1 MKKKI
6 LNILKN
12 APSNTLSQK
21 ELIKRLKARKRDVGA
36 IMILIR
42 EMSNQGEIIKLKAKR
57 YSLPKIPKNTEGKLS
72 VTQKGFGF
80 VITNDENEDIFIG
93 RRSMAD
99 AINGDKVLVKIKGR
113 SKSRGL
119 SGRIHKVLER
129 GSNTF
134 IGVTYIYNAKIF
146 IEISPVNPGR
156 GIQLIGSKKELPE
169 GKIVK
174 AIVKDWGNAKDPIIA
189 SFESVIGNAK
199 DPVNDLSM
207 ILHKYDYNQSF
218 SSSIN
223 QEVKKYSEDDIK
235 AEIGNRLDLR
245 KEICFTIDPKEAKD
259 FDDAISIK
267 RNKMGTEIGV
277 HIADVSHFVTSNSLI
292 DKEAMNR
299 GTSVYFSEGV
309 VHMLPKELS
318 ADLCSIRPGV
328 DRLAISS
335 IIQLDQDYKVLNVDI
350 RPTVI
355 NSKARFTYEEVQSII
370 EEKVNH
376 VFKDQI
382 NDLKEL
388 SIKLHEQRE
397 KNGSLDFD
405 IPEPIFE
412 MNKKGVPH
420 KIRSSERLISHRI
433 VEECMLLANKVVAV
447 EIPKKLPN
455 KFNFL
460 YRVHTKPDS
469 LRVERFA
476 GLLKRLK
483 LGIFIPD
490 GDMSPN
496 DFKKILKYVEDSPY
510 RSLIENVA
518 LRTMSKA
525 EYVIKNKGHFGLAFR
540 HYTHF
545 TSPIR
550 RYPDL
555 LVHRVIKMIDSRSF
569 DSKNEWNH
577 KIKEALELSNEKE
590 IEALNA
596 EREYIKIKQLR
607 WLADRINSVFEGAI
621 TGVTNFGFFVGLKL
635 SMAEGLVHI
644 DTLENDGY
652 YYDED
657 HYCIKGRSFKEEF
670 RLGDRVKIKIVS
682 VQIEKQRA
690 NFVLHD

>member
-134 IGVTYIYNAKIF
+134 IGVTYIYKAKIF

-174 AIVKDWGNAKDPIIA
+174 ARVKDWGNAKNPIIA
-189 SFESVIGNAK
+189 SFESVIGNAN

-235 AEIGNRLDLR
+235 AEIANRLDLR

-335 IIQLDQDYKVLNVDI
+335 IIQLDKDYKVLNVDI

-483 LGIFIPD
+483 LGIFVPD

-569 DSKNEWNH
+569 DSKNEWNY

-657 HYCIKGRSFKEEF
+657 HYCIKGRSLKEEF